1 MGCAKDQQL
10 GRVRIDLRR
19 KGQQRKSWMQSFRK
33 RQKQRRQKHGR
44 RRKRAMVKNRLIGG
58 EESVQSGI
66 LMLSMLS
73 RSGLVMG

>member
-1 MGCAKDQQL
+1 
-10 GRVRIDLRR
+10 
-19 KGQQRKSWMQSFRK
+19 
-33 RQKQRRQKHGR
+33 
-44 RRKRAMVKNRLIGG
+44 MVKNRLIGG